1 MPSQGTN
8 HQQLTKDMEANNFIR
23 LSFLDSEMPEF
34 KEVHGEDFVRFGQDN
49 KYPLFLTKIYNKS
62 SKHAAIINGKVS
74 YIFGGGI
81 KAETETPANLEF
93 IKANSDCFKKAIT
106 DIENYG
112 GFYLQV
118 IPNLLGTAYHIFHIT
133 FEKIRSNKTNTKFFY
148 KENWLDR
155 SEEKKVF
162 PAYTKGTRK
171 ASIYSFKEY
180 RAGGG
185 VYAMP
190 SWYAACN
197 FIEADIEVSKHTLT
211 NAKSGFSGSKLIT
224 FKNGVPPPEGK
235 REITKQFR
243 NEFGGSTAEKIVI
256 QFLKPGEEP
265 ATIDDL
271 GSSDLTKEDFTQVD
285 NLITS
290 NIFAAHS
297 VTHPL
302 LFGIQQAGK
311 LGSGSELRTAY
322 DIFKN
327 TYVQNKQKQIEDIIN
342 EFAKVN
348 GVTEKLSLI
357 CVDPISIDISEAT
370 LQANLTKTEIRAM
383 LGFDKL
389 DETLGNQAVVNAI
402 NSLSPLVANKVL
414 ESMTANEIRSLAGLA
429 PAAGGTGLP
438 TDAVAPIPGVVAPD
452 GMVNEVAVNDNI
464 KNLTA
469 KQHQQL
475 LRIIRQFTKG
485 QITKEVA
492 TVLLKTGLGLNDA
505 DIASILGTDTTFS
518 KALRFDAVMTYDD
531 FSEAFN
537 DDESVAMVFAAFGE
551 SKEGY
556 TAVLSRT
563 ATFATDEEKA
573 IVSDISNLD
582 KIKNVA
588 KKFEV
593 RYSYEKRSDA
603 DGPVLLSTSRLFCK
617 KLIGLDKF
625 YKREDIQKISAVL
638 GYDVFK
644 RTGGFWN
651 NDGIVEYHCRHEFKS
666 HVVIKK

>member
-1 MPSQGTN
+1 
-8 HQQLTKDMEANNFIR
+8 MEANNIIK
-23 LSFLDSEMPEF
+23 LSFLDAEMPEF
-34 KEVHGEDFVRFGQDN
+34 KEVYGEHFVRFGIDN
-49 KYPLFLTKIYNKS
+49 SYPEYLTKLYNKS

-74 YIFGGGI
+74 YILGGGL
-81 KAETETPANLEF
+81 KSENESQAAEEF
-93 IKANSDCFKKAIT
+93 IKANTECFKKAVS

-118 IPNLLGTAYHIFHIT
+118 IPNLLGTAYYLFHLP
-133 FEKIRSNKTNTKFFY
+133 FEKVRMNKSGTQFFY
-148 KENWLDR
+148 KNNWKDR
-155 SEEKKVF
+155 SERAKEF
-162 PAYTKGTRK
+162 PSFSNGCRK
-171 ASIYSFKEY
+171 SSVYCFKEY
-180 RAGGG
+180 RAGSG
-185 VYAMP
+185 VYSLP
-190 SWYAACN
+190 GWYAACN
-197 FIEADIEVSKHTLT
+197 FIESDIEVSKHTLT

-224 FKNGVPPPEGK
+224 FKNGLPTTEGK
-235 REITKQFR
+235 REIVKQFR
-243 NEFGGSTAEKIVI
+243 NEYGGSTGEKVVI
-256 QFLKPGEEP
+256 QFLNQGEEA

-271 GSSDLTKEDFTQVD
+271 GASDLTKEDFTQVD

-311 LGSGSELRTAY
+311 LGSGNELRTAY

-327 TYVQNKQKQIEDIIN
+327 TYVQGKQKQIEDIIN
-342 EFAKVN
+342 QFAQLNKVADKI
-348 GVTEKLSLI
+348 TLI
-357 CVDPISIDISEAT
+357 PVDPISIDISETT
-370 LQANLTKTEIRAM
+370 LSLNLTKNEVRAM
-383 LGFDKL
+383 LGYDPI
-389 DETLGNQAVVNAI
+389 DETLGNQVVVNAI
-402 NSLSPLVANKVL
+402 NGLSPLVANKVL
-414 ESMTANEIRSLAGLA
+414 ESMTANEIRSLAGLGPA
-429 PAAGGTGLP
+429 PGGAGLP
-438 TDAVAPIPGVVAPD
+438 TDVVAPVAEVVAPD
-452 GMVNEVAVNDNI
+452 GMGNEVAVNDNI

-492 TVLLKTGLGLNDA
+492 VVLLKTGLGLNDS

-518 KALRFDAVMTYDD
+518 KALRFDAVMTDDD
-531 FSEAFN
+531 FADAFN
-537 DDESVAMVFAAFGE
+537 DDESVAMVFSAFGE

-573 IVSDISNLD
+573 IVSDISSID

-603 DGPVLLSTSRLFCK
+603 DGPALLPTSRLFCK

-651 NDGIVEYHCRHEFKS
+651 NEGKVEYHCRHEFRS